1 MTARR
6 LGCEPIRFRL
16 YLRSGVFDLPA
27 FEVAML
33 RSSVLALLCL
43 TQAAV
48 AAETKKTRE
57 EKVRE
62 DRARVEAD
70 GFWIYNDIEKGFAE
84 AKRTG
89 KPLLVALRCIPCEE
103 CVKLDDDLVDQDPVV
118 RPLLDK
124 FVCVRQV
131 STNGLD
137 LSLFQ
142 FDTDQ
147 SFAVFLLNADR
158 TIYGRFGTRSHRTE
172 WVGDVSLAGLARALE
187 GALELHANYPANKE
201 ALAAKTGPEPM
212 YASPEKFPALKDK
225 YTDALNY
232 SGNVVQSCIHCH
244 QIGDAQRDEYRS
256 NDRPLPETLLYPYPH
271 PTVVGLTLDPK
282 ERATVKEV
290 ASGSA
295 AERAGFQPGDRIESL
310 DGQPLLSMAD
320 VQWALHQTSP
330 DGGSLPARVNRDGAV
345 RALTLK
351 LEDDWRRA
359 GDISWRVSSWG
370 LRRMT
375 TGGMV
380 LESLPDEERRRL
392 GLPPGTMALRVNG
405 VGQYGPHAAAKN
417 AGFQKDDVIVEFDGR
432 SDLNQEAD
440 LFEHAMTNRKSGDK
454 VDVTILRN
462 GKRKTLKLPM
472 QS

>member
-1 MTARR
+1 MNK
-6 LGCEPIRFRL
+6 
-16 YLRSGVFDLPA
+16 
-27 FEVAML
+27 
-33 RSSVLALLCL
+33 ALLIVLCL
-43 TQAAV
+43 AHTLG
-48 AAETKKTRE
+48 AAEPKKTRE
-57 EKVRE
+57 QKVLE
-62 DRARVEAD
+62 DRAKVEAE
-70 GFWIYNDIEKGFAE
+70 GFWIYNDIERGFQE
-84 AKRTG
+84 AQRTG

-103 CVKLDDDLVDQDPVV
+103 CVKLDDDLVDQDPIV

-187 GALELHANYPANKE
+187 GALELHRDYPANKE
-201 ALAAKTGPEPM
+201 SLSAKTGPAPLF
-212 YASPEKFPALKDK
+212 ASPEKFPSLKEK
-225 YTDALNY
+225 YTSTLNH

-244 QIGDAQRDEYRS
+244 QIGDAQREYYRT
-256 NDRPLPETLLYPYPH
+256 RREPIPESLLYPYPH
-271 PTVVGLTLDPK
+271 PTVAGLTLDPK
-282 ERATVKEV
+282 ERAVVLEV
-290 ASGSA
+290 APDSA
-295 AERAGFQPGDRIESL
+295 AAAAGFQPGDRILSL

-320 VQWALHQTSP
+320 VQWALHRSDPQGAALAATV
-330 DGGSLPARVNRDGAV
+330 DRGGAKLE
-345 RALTLK
+345 LTLQ
-351 LEDDWRRA
+351 LADGWRRN

-380 LESLPDEERRRL
+380 LEPLPEMERQRI
-392 GLPPGTMALRVNG
+392 GAQSGKMALLVKG
-405 VGQYGPHAAAKN
+405 LGQYGPHAAAKN
-417 AGFQKDDVIVEFDGR
+417 AGFRKDDVIVEFDGR
-432 SDLNQEAD
+432 DDLHREAD
-440 LFEHAMTNRKSGDK
+440 LFEHAMSQRNAGDK
-454 VDVTILRN
+454 VEATVIRD
-462 GKRKTLKLPM
+462 GKRLRLKLPM